1 MGRFRSE
8 AARAAAVA
16 FLLSGVVG
24 VTHAAQATG
33 AAPPAAPTPA
43 AVDPARPQKSVYGKI
58 EHIDKS
64 QNRLF
69 MKTNDGK
76 RLVWRFDAPII
87 EEASRFKPGDSVI
100 VIYRQLAQNEKR
112 VTAIAFPGTASSPI
126 YVNLTGSRV
135 VVRSAPMVDGA
146 CTQPKDAPA
155 QDASVPSGGLAE
167 VLDACWCCAPDGQ
180 TCTPGT
186 KSGLGRAILVQCF
199 E

>member
-8 AARAAAVA
+8 AVSAAATA
-16 FLLSGVVG
+16 FLLLGVVG
-24 VTHAAQATG
+24 VTDAAQAAAG
-33 AAPPAAPTPA
+33 APPAAPTPA
-43 AVDPARPQKSVYGKI
+43 GVDPARPQKSVRGKL
-58 EHIDKS
+58 ETIDKS

-69 MKTNDGK
+69 MKSDDGK

-87 EEASRFKPGDSVI
+87 EEASRFKPGDPVI
-100 VIYRQLAQNEKR
+100 VIYRQLTQNEKR

-135 VVRSAPMVDGA
+135 IVRSAPMVDGA
-146 CTQPKDAPA
+146 CTQPKDVPTN
-155 QDASVPSGGLAE
+155 DASVPSGGLAE
-167 VLDACWCCAPDGQ
+167 VLDDCWCCAPDGQ